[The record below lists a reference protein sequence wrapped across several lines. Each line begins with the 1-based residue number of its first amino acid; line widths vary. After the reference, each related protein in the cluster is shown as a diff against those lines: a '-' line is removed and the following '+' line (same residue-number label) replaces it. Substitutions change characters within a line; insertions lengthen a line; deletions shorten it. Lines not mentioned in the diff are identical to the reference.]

1 MTSGLPLSAHLSVLS
16 ILVGVTAWHGTR
28 KVLKVKE
35 DDVVLVSGASGAVGS
50 LVGQLSK
57 VTGARVIGVAGGAA
71 KCQNLKDLGFDAA
84 IDYKSQ
90 DVDAEIKKA
99 APDGIT
105 CYFDNVGGATTEAAL
120 NNFRNNGRFAVCGS
134 ISEYEDNWAGVKNFN
149 MILMRRLT
157 VTGFIC
163 TDQVGCMQEAYG
175 EIGTLLSEGK
185 VKYEEDIRKVGL
197 DKYVES
203 LNALFD
209 GKNTGK
215 LMMQVSEE

>member
-1 MTSGLPLSAHLSVLS
+1 VLS
-16 ILVGVTAWHGTR
+16 LVIGLTAWYGTR
-28 KVLKVKE
+28 KLLDVKE

-71 KCQNLKDLGFDAA
+71 KCQNLKDLGFDVA

-120 NNFRNNGRFAVCGS
+120 ANFRNCGRFALCGS
-134 ISEYEDNWAGVKNFN
+134 ISEYEDKWAGIKNFN
-149 MILMRRLT
+149 MLLMRRVALK
-157 VTGFIC
+157 GFIG
-163 TDQVGCMQEAYG
+163 TDHVEYKQEAFE
-175 EIGTLLSEGK
+175 EIGTLLAEGK
-185 VKYEEDIRKVGL
+185 LKYDVDIRKVGL
-197 DKYVES
+197 DKYVDS

-215 LMMQVSEE
+215 LLLQISEE